1 MPKDIADEFD
11 EQPREWESS
20 YECCW
25 LTDQRVNSMKPFYN
39 FALIICMILLSTSS
53 KVNAYYIEP
62 LQNNSEKIAS
72 EKITSEKI
80 AEKFCSAN
88 SDHLFDG
95 LENEKTLKFS
105 YLRYIGINGKELF
118 SKDSYETLINQ
129 IREKCLISK
138 NDERE
143 LNEFFYE
150 GLID

>member
-72 EKITSEKI
+72 EKI

-105 YLRYIGINGKELF
+105 YLRYIGIKGKELF
-118 SKDSYETLINQ
+118 SKDFYETLINQ
-129 IREKCLISK
+129 IREKCLI
-138 NDERE
+138 E
-143 LNEFFYE
+143 LNEL
-150 GLID
+150 LIDANK